1 MYCTHTQAAK
11 MHPHKNFKLKSAYD
25 IGIFVYGSK
34 NKTFLYFFRRFEFF
48 YDEKN
53 YQRNVIIEL

>member
-1 MYCTHTQAAK
+1 
-11 MHPHKNFKLKSAYD
+11 MHPHKNFKLKSEYD
-25 IGIFVYGSK
+25 IGIIVYGSK

-53 YQRNVIIEL
+53 YQRNVIIKL